1 MKNATKR
8 LLAILL
14 TASMAFSLTAC
25 GGKNDGGDAGNGD
38 GAAVSSAP
46 KALTEDE
53 YKASFEEI
61 FSDFQN
67 VNSVDMTDIDA
78 AKKTLEDMKTGMNEF
93 IALNPPESC
102 KDGHDKLSSG
112 CQAMIDY
119 IDTALG
125 IIGETDQ
132 DKINDASTK
141 MMESIQTAMTDMT
154 EGATMLDEVF
164 NK

>member
-14 TASMAFSLTAC
+14 AASMAFSLTAC
-25 GGKNDGGDAGNGD
+25 GGKKDGGDAGNG

-78 AKKTLEDMKTGMNEF
+78 AKKTLEDMKAGMNEF